1 MLQSK
6 AVAFCAIGVIS
17 VCAWSILL
25 LQCTS
30 MPTLLPWLDNILRN
44 PPVKY
49 NENAFDWTDHA
60 SFENGGAI
68 IDKFTSTTYK
78 GIPRSRFFKV
88 PWILGWGRES
98 HTGRQPSVVLRHNGS
113 DATSCWPFRGRQGQ
127 LAIQLPYPVQVERVS
142 VYHLPQNISISRSLA
157 PRQVGFWGIVEN
169 SPGIQHKPLIADQN
183 EKITIQPTSGEA
195 DGLDAILIANFTYD
209 AHSTAVVQGYG
220 SISGARER
228 SMPFTS
234 IVVFVQ
240 DNWGDD
246 EATCLCGVHVYG
258 QRVNMEGNSSYI

>member
-1 MLQSK
+1 MDFRVG
-6 AVAFCAIGVIS
+6 AREPY
-17 VCAWSILL
+17 WSTALRSFTTQRGATPRLVGLSGDDRANWLYSFPIQFKLRGY
-25 LQCTS
+25 QCT
-30 MPTLLPWLDNILRN
+30 I
-44 PPVKY
+44 
-49 NENAFDWTDHA
+49 
-60 SFENGGAI
+60 
-68 IDKFTSTTYK
+68 
-78 GIPRSRFFKV
+78 
-88 PWILGWGRES
+88 
-98 HTGRQPSVVLRHNGS
+98 
-113 DATSCWPFRGRQGQ
+113 C
-127 LAIQLPYPVQVERVS
+127 
-142 VYHLPQNISISRSLA
+142 PQNISISRSLA